1 MRRPPPRL
9 SLASPTLGTARW
21 AVLLLAEPPPALHW
35 WLTRRGCCCGDQGGR
50 NLRPRRDRRRFGV
63 RSAAFSPPPAPA
75 GRPCP
80 PARNGFRFLRLHGRW
95 AGSDRCGG
103 APSVPAHGAIIITGS
118 TACLVCLVQV
128 DEVGGGDL
136 RRVADFRGAS
146 GAEMQ
151 GWPAVEG
158 LLSASVGSAEPAGS
172 LGPWL
177 ECRSGGGR

>member
-1 MRRPPPRL
+1 M
-9 SLASPTLGTARW
+9 
-21 AVLLLAEPPPALHW
+21 
-35 WLTRRGCCCGDQGGR
+35 
-50 NLRPRRDRRRFGV
+50 

-136 RRVADFRGAS
+136 RQVVDFS
-146 GAEMQ
+146 GAFAAEIE
-151 GWPAVEG
+151 GWV
-158 LLSASVGSAEPAGS
+158 AEKRVYDVLWGAAQLARTMCRGVAHWIAGWR
-172 LGPWL
+172 L
-177 ECRSGGGR
+177 